1 MSQMFDRYKLHC
13 PLVDETQCHLCIS
26 SYHLCSTNTL
36 NVHGLF
42 QKSLFLMSVLDFDHV
57 IQDCKRR
64 GSELFDFSC
73 NISEI
78 LAHVRLRG
86 SNKELKS
93 QLSKSQP
100 KN

>member
-1 MSQMFDRYKLHC
+1 M
-13 PLVDETQCHLCIS
+13 P
-26 SYHLCSTNTL
+26 
-36 NVHGLF
+36 
-42 QKSLFLMSVLDFDHV
+42 VLDFDHV

-86 SNKELKS
+86 SNKELRS

>member
-1 MSQMFDRYKLHC
+1 
-13 PLVDETQCHLCIS
+13 
-26 SYHLCSTNTL
+26 
-36 NVHGLF
+36 
-42 QKSLFLMSVLDFDHV
+42 MSVLDFDHV
-57 IQDCKRR
+57 IQDCKSR

-86 SNKELKS
+86 SNKELRS